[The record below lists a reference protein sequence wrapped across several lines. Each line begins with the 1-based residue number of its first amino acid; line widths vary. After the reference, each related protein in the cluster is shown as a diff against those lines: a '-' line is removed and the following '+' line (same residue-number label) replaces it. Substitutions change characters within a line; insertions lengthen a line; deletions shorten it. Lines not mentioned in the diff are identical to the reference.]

1 MAEGTVLAGEVALAG
16 RKKMKALGDA
26 ALNVAAGSD
35 GMLNVEAS
43 AAVGDREYASSSLV
57 YAIAPVNQPEV
68 EAPTVGDDP
77 EG

>member
-1 MAEGTVLAGEVALAG
+1 MWRTVRFSPVRWRWPAG
-16 RKKMKALGDA
+16 KMKALGDA
-26 ALNVAAGSD
+26 ALNVAVGSD